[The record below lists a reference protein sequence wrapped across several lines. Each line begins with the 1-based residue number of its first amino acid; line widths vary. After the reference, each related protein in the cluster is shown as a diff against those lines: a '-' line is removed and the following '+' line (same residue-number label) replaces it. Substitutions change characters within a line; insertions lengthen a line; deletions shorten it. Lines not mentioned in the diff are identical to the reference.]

1 MFRLKMGWMLWL
13 GSCLLLGCRPES
25 DIKVLRLAH
34 TLDTT
39 HPVHAAL
46 VFMAKEL
53 ETRSAGRMRIKIY
66 PGSQLGSER
75 ETIELLQL
83 GAVDL
88 VKTSTSPLEGFIPGM
103 GIFGIPYVFRGSE
116 HFWKVL
122 EGEIGQEPPSPP
134 RLPHLAHSSHIVTR
148 AAFRVS
154 DASRVYRAS
163 PASGDR
169 AAIVG
174 RRTEFVEV
182 GARRL
187 PDGAE
192 RRGEGALGARHPH
205 RARGRPRRGGGGGGG
220 EAGGGRGYLEAGAR
234 AAGERRAVRDAAWA
248 VYGGVL

>member
-1 MFRLKMGWMLWL
+1 MDTLVGLMPVVGV
-13 GSCLLLGCRPES
+13 CHPES

-103 GIFGIPYVFRGSE
+103 GVFGIPYVFRGSE
-116 HFWKVL
+116 HFWK
-122 EGEIGQEPPSPP
+122 
-134 RLPHLAHSSHIVTR
+134 
-148 AAFRVS
+148 
-154 DASRVYRAS
+154 
-163 PASGDR
+163 
-169 AAIVG
+169 
-174 RRTEFVEV
+174 
-182 GARRL
+182 GARR
-187 PDGAE
+187 
-192 RRGEGALGARHPH
+192 
-205 RARGRPRRGGGGGGG
+205 
-220 EAGGGRGYLEAGAR
+220 
-234 AAGERRAVRDAAWA
+234 
-248 VYGGVL
+248 

>member
-1 MFRLKMGWMLWL
+1 MGWILWL
-13 GSCLLLGCRPES
+13 VSCLLLGCHPES

-103 GIFGIPYVFRGSE
+103 GVFGIPYVFRVLNISGRCSKVRSGRSCFRQGS
-116 HFWKVL
+116 
-122 EGEIGQEPPSPP
+122 
-134 RLPHLAHSSHIVTR
+134 TR
-148 AAFRVS
+148 NSRVS
-154 DASRVYRAS
+154 VTTML
-163 PASGDR
+163 
-169 AAIVG
+169 AAGVF
-174 RRTEFVEV
+174 T
-182 GARRL
+182 
-187 PDGAE
+187 
-192 RRGEGALGARHPH
+192 
-205 RARGRPRRGGGGGGG
+205 PRRKQC
-220 EAGGGRGYLEAGAR
+220 
-234 AAGERRAVRDAAWA
+234 VPQTI
-248 VYGGVL
+248 

>member
-1 MFRLKMGWMLWL
+1 MALQPYPTCFVFRLKMGWILWL
-13 GSCLLLGCRPES
+13 VSCLLLGCRPES

-103 GIFGIPYVFRGSE
+103 GVFGIPYVFRGSE
-116 HFWKVL
+116 HF
-122 EGEIGQEPPSPP
+122 
-134 RLPHLAHSSHIVTR
+134 
-148 AAFRVS
+148 
-154 DASRVYRAS
+154 
-163 PASGDR
+163 
-169 AAIVG
+169 
-174 RRTEFVEV
+174 
-182 GARRL
+182 
-187 PDGAE
+187 
-192 RRGEGALGARHPH
+192 
-205 RARGRPRRGGGGGGG
+205 
-220 EAGGGRGYLEAGAR
+220 
-234 AAGERRAVRDAAWA
+234 
-248 VYGGVL
+248 